1 MNLFG
6 NSLVSHAVWKV
17 ESRHANIKPQKY
29 TNQGSIVVSMRLHDL
44 NADKGAGAEEKLLE
58 IIIQDTGKGISSS
71 YLKTSLFTRKHDSS
85 QSQSHAKHLY

>member
-17 ESRHANIKPQKY
+17 ESYNAKIKLQKY
-29 TNQGSIVVSMRLHDL
+29 TYQGSIVVSVRLHDL
-44 NADKGAGAEEKLLE
+44 DANKGAGAEEKLLE

-71 YLKTSLFTRKHDSS
+71 YLKTNLFTRRYASY
-85 QSQSHAKHLY
+85 QF